1 VQCRLYELNNGKRIT
16 VTAASKIFAN
26 YMFQYKGMGLSV
38 VSSLPQL
45 TYLLLKIY
53 VEASFMGP
61 NTTDCHMVAQIS
73 NVVMQD

>member
-1 VQCRLYELNNGKRIT
+1 
-16 VTAASKIFAN
+16 
-26 YMFQYKGMGLSV
+26 MFQYKGMGLSV